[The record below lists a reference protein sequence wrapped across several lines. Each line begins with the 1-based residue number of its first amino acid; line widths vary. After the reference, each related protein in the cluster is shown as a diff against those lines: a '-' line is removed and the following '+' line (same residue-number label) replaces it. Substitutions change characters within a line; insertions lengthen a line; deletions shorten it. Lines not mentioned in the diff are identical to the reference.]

1 MDPSQKFVYLH
12 CVFHSIRFKVNK
24 RLAVWED
31 SLFYFI
37 LVSPPKKVS
46 LLKMRQNEKGK
57 NQSKIACKN
66 IGNAKVCFF
75 PASEN
80 MFVHVHSHIVIH
92 TYRLVR
98 TYV

>member
-37 LVSPPKKVS
+37 LVSPPQKKS
-46 LLKMRQNEKGK
+46 
-57 NQSKIACKN
+57 S
-66 IGNAKVCFF
+66 
-75 PASEN
+75 
-80 MFVHVHSHIVIH
+80 
-92 TYRLVR
+92 Y
-98 TYV
+98 TYVQTCADVCIIICPK

>member
-37 LVSPPKKVS
+37 LVSPPPKKVS
-46 LLKMRQNEKGK
+46 LLKMKKAKTKVRLLA
-57 NQSKIACKN
+57 KI
-66 IGNAKVCFF
+66 
-75 PASEN
+75 
-80 MFVHVHSHIVIH
+80 
-92 TYRLVR
+92 
-98 TYV
+98 

>member
-37 LVSPPKKVS
+37 LVSPPPKKS
-46 LLKMRQNEKGK
+46 
-57 NQSKIACKN
+57 S
-66 IGNAKVCFF
+66 
-75 PASEN
+75 
-80 MFVHVHSHIVIH
+80 
-92 TYRLVR
+92 Y
-98 TYV
+98 TYVQTCADVCIIICPK

>member
-1 MDPSQKFVYLH
+1 MRPSWTEILDISGKSVYLQ

-37 LVSPPKKVS
+37 LVSPPQKKV
-46 LLKMRQNEKGK
+46 
-57 NQSKIACKN
+57 
-66 IGNAKVCFF
+66 
-75 PASEN
+75 
-80 MFVHVHSHIVIH
+80 VIH